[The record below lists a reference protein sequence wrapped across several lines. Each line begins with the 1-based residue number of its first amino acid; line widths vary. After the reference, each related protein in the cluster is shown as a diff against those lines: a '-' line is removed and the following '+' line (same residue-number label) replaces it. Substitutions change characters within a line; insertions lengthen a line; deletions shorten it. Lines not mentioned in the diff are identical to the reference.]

1 MHVRKPFISL
11 HVGSEN
17 NLEVN
22 PILSIK
28 NYYLLCVKTSVP
40 CGPMDGDRGVDAG
53 TRGVEREMTLDM
65 SPPLCISGS
74 SSSSAKFV
82 KYPLSCVLSSC
93 ETERSP
99 ETRGWAGLGWAGV
112 ITNIPLLA
120 RMTGLL
126 LLMLSHWLLCGS
138 VCPLNKICLEK
149 EQKFHMVSF
158 LLSKVS
164 MEDTILT
171 QRRSPDLCRYYD

>member
-1 MHVRKPFISL
+1 M
-11 HVGSEN
+11 
-17 NLEVN
+17 
-22 PILSIK
+22 
-28 NYYLLCVKTSVP
+28 KTSVP

-53 TRGVEREMTLDM
+53 TRGVEREMTVSM

-74 SSSSAKFV
+74 SSEAKFV

-99 ETRGWAGLGWAGV
+99 ETRGWAGLGWAGWAGLAGV

-138 VCPLNKICLEK
+138 VCPLTKICLEK
-149 EQKFHMVSF
+149 EQRIYMVSF

-164 MEDTILT
+164 M
-171 QRRSPDLCRYYD
+171 